1 MVRLEAVLDSWISI
15 RRDTAQAW
23 LDMPAGE
30 AEFRPTPEL
39 MKYRDLAVHN
49 LNASHA
55 IVMMLLAG
63 ETDFST
69 PAFRES
75 MRSHF
80 IDVSALDPTQLA
92 LQLET
97 TMFADAAQALKTG
110 DEAFWAG
117 MITRFDGTPVTRL
130 EMLQYAKEHE
140 LTHRSQM
147 FMYLRLKGVV
157 PPTTRRRMAAAAA
170 AK

>member
-1 MVRLEAVLDSWISI
+1 MVRLEAVTDSWKSI

-39 MKYRDLAVHN
+39 MKYRDLAVHI
-49 LNASHA
+49 LNSSHA
-55 IVMMLLAG
+55 ITAMLLTG
-63 ETDFST
+63 ETDFAN
-69 PAFRES
+69 PGFREG
-75 MRSHF
+75 MRAHF
-80 IDVSALDPTQLA
+80 LDASALDAPALA
-92 LQLET
+92 SQLEIVLE
-97 TMFADAAQALKTG
+97 ADSVKVLAEK
-110 DEAFWAG
+110 DPSFWATL
-117 MITRFDGTPVTRL
+117 ITRFDGTPVTRL

-157 PPTTRRRMAAAAA
+157 PPTTRRRQA